1 MDPGMEC
8 EDYEIDFNINVG
20 YFIIDIF
27 YLRKAK
33 ILQDFCFY
41 LFKWFTIIP
50 ETNKGIKLLALKSE
64 VKILSLFTDRF

>member
-27 YLRKAK
+27 YLSKAK
-33 ILQDFCFY
+33 ILQDFCFFIQMVHY
-41 LFKWFTIIP
+41 HSL
-50 ETNKGIKLLALKSE
+50 NK
-64 VKILSLFTDRF
+64 